1 LKRNYESVSY
11 HSAVDSVDNVR
22 LNKMKDEYDNQ
33 IKALQFSL
41 AKYQDECVELKAV
54 EKTLSDKQKELLVTR
69 EVKNKEI
76 ENLKKELAKQQKI
89 AEQRL
94 DQMS

>member
-1 LKRNYESVSY
+1 MKQKYNALKRNYESVSY

-41 AKYQDECVELKAV
+41 AKY
-54 EKTLSDKQKELLVTR
+54 
-69 EVKNKEI
+69 
-76 ENLKKELAKQQKI
+76 
-89 AEQRL
+89 
-94 DQMS
+94 